1 MRVSPFR
8 NPRLNGY
15 VRLPAAYRSLS
26 RLSSALSAKASA
38 LRPFCL
44 TICSGRSALAV
55 PAFVILAY
63 MTRSIFCDSLTS
75 RLHKTFV

>member
-1 MRVSPFR
+1 
-8 NPRLNGY
+8 
-15 VRLPAAYRSLS
+15 
-26 RLSSALSAKASA
+26 
-38 LRPFCL
+38 L